1 MKTLFT
7 IIQLFCITIIVNSCD
22 YVSNTIEPNS
32 NNGGGN
38 QITDTTKVYRKVL
51 IEDYTGHRCGNCPAA
66 ARTLK
71 RIDSIYHGK
80 IVPLAIHCTNFANPN
95 VTYPE
100 DFRTAEGTEYDN
112 VLGVSASSGLPN
124 GLVNRK
130 GFGTPNF
137 VKADAQWESEA
148 QTYFN
153 QEADFKIELNNSYNS
168 TFNSF
173 NSEVKVT
180 ALKDLSGEYNVTL
193 LLIEDSIIGVQYDQS
208 LPVAQQVVTNYKFMH
223 VLRKSI
229 NTAWGEQAFNGTIT
243 KNQSFTKTF
252 SNVSLNSGYN
262 PGKCQVIAFI
272 YDAATS
278 STTRYE
284 VFQVEMEKIK

>member
-1 MKTLFT
+1 MKNLIIFVYLIFT
-7 IIQLFCITIIVNSCD
+7 AISINSCD

-32 NNGGGN
+32 NNGNN
-38 QITDTTKVYRKVL
+38 QTIDSTKVYRKVL

-66 ARTLK
+66 AKILK

-80 IVPLAIHCTNFANPN
+80 VVPLAVHCTNFANPN

-100 DFRTAEGTEYDN
+100 DFRTSEGTEYDN

-137 VKADAQWESEA
+137 VKADSQWESEA
-148 QTYFN
+148 QTFFN
-153 QEADFKIELNNSYNS
+153 QEADFSIDLTNTYNS
-168 TFNSF
+168 ASNTFNA
-173 NSEVKVT
+173 EIKIT
-180 ALKDLSGEYNVTL
+180 ALKDLSGEYNATL
-193 LLIEDSIIGVQYDQS
+193 LLVEDSIIGVQYDQS
-208 LPVAQQVVTNYKFMH
+208 LPVAQQVVTNYNFMH
-223 VLRKSI
+223 VLRKSL
-229 NTAWGEQAFNGTIT
+229 NTAWGEVAFNGTIAKGQT
-243 KNQSFTKTF
+243 FTKTF
-252 SNVSLNSGYN
+252 SNVSLNASYVPKN
-262 PGKCQVIAFI
+262 CQVIAYI

-284 VFQVEMEKIK
+284 VFQAEMKKVKE

>member
-1 MKTLFT
+1 MKNLIIFVYLIFT
-7 IIQLFCITIIVNSCD
+7 AISINSCD

-32 NNGGGN
+32 NNGNN
-38 QITDTTKVYRKVL
+38 QTTDSTKVYRKVL

-66 ARTLK
+66 AKTLK

-80 IVPLAIHCTNFANPN
+80 VVPLAVHCTNFANPN

-100 DFRTAEGTEYDN
+100 DFRTSEGTEYDN

-137 VKADAQWESEA
+137 VKADSQWESEA
-148 QTYFN
+148 QTFFN
-153 QEADFKIELNNSYNS
+153 QEADFSIDLTNTYNS
-168 TFNSF
+168 TSNTF
-173 NSEVKVT
+173 NSEIKIT
-180 ALKDLSGEYNVTL
+180 ALKDLSGEYNATL
-193 LLIEDSIIGVQYDQS
+193 LLVEDSIIGVQYDQS
-208 LPVAQQVVTNYKFMH
+208 LPVAQQVVTNYNFMH
-223 VLRKSI
+223 VLRKSL
-229 NTAWGEQAFNGTIT
+229 NTAWGEVAFTGTIAKGQT
-243 KNQSFTKTF
+243 FTKTF
-252 SNVSLNSGYN
+252 SNVSLNATYVPKN
-262 PGKCQVIAFI
+262 CQVIAYI

-284 VFQVEMEKIK
+284 VFQAEMKKVKE